1 MVALDPS
8 YRRDRL
14 NGFEAERGNEKYKL
28 NIMNKKILFILS
40 NPRWLFA
47 IGVGLLALHPL
58 IWLINTWISPAYQSN
73 GFLVVLLV
81 GGLFLWSV
89 TSRRDVP

>member
-1 MVALDPS
+1 M
-8 YRRDRL
+8 
-14 NGFEAERGNEKYKL
+14 
-28 NIMNKKILFILS
+28 LS

-47 IGVGLLALHPL
+47 TGVGLLALHPL

-89 TSRRDVP
+89 TSTGGRKFPDHFLVYSCIIKKNKYKMELLT